1 MNFNEYLQETIS
13 KKLPELYQEGMQAC
27 LDLECGFYFVMDSV
41 ITLTSEEVLKDLV
54 HWNRSVITTQLT
66 QPGQVNRITFTMFL

>member
-1 MNFNEYLQETIS
+1 
-13 KKLPELYQEGMQAC
+13 MQAC

-41 ITLTSEEVLKDLV
+41 ITLTSDEVLKDLV

-66 QPGQVNRITFTMFL
+66 QPGQVNLITLNGFINFLIRNKMANCYLLVLQKAG